1 MARQAAWP
9 GWGDG
14 SGKGRRSGRRI
25 GRTVKHLGP
34 AYARLSTGKDKRSGG
49 CRVWRRRVFP
59 HSVEE
64 RKHADCPLAAS
75 ARLYSVRIALP
86 PAERWLG
93 CIRTVHGRATGNAD
107 RADQSNRVRHR
118 SKANRYYGFLR
129 RRAPRWVYCT
139 TAATAALCRVGH
151 I

>member
-25 GRTVKHLGP
+25 GCTVKYLGAP
-34 AYARLSTGKDKRSGG
+34 YARLSTGKDKRSGC
-49 CRVWRRRVFP
+49 CRVRRRRVFP
-59 HSVEE
+59 YSVEE
-64 RKHADCPLAAS
+64 GKYADCPLAAS

-93 CIRTVHGRATGNAD
+93 CFRTVHGCATGNAD
-107 RADQSNRVRHR
+107 RAHKSTRVRHR
-118 SKANRYYGFLR
+118 SKANRHYGFFCR
-129 RRAPRWVYCT
+129 WAPRWVYCAAAAT
-139 TAATAALCRVGH
+139 TALCWVGQ